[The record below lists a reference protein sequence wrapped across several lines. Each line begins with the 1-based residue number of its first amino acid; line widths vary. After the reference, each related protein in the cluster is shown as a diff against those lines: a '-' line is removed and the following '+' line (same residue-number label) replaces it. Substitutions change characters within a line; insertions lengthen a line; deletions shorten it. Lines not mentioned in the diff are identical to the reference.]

1 MPGPDQ
7 RKVNGDGKSVY
18 TDQAVTDFCGELFMF
33 RDIAKKVGPDL
44 TTANWQKTVD
54 KLGPIALVPDKF
66 ASLCKGKYAADDGFR
81 LVSFDSTLGTNGDWK
96 PVTTIKDAS
105 GGVCTKNAGS

>member
-1 MPGPDQ
+1 
-7 RKVNGDGKSVY
+7 
-18 TDQAVTDFCGELFMF
+18 MF

-66 ASLCKGKYAADDGFR
+66 ASLCKGKYAAEDSFR
-81 LVSFDSTLGTNGDWK
+81 LVSYDSSLGANGDWK
-96 PVTTIKDAS
+96 KLTPIKDAS
-105 GGVCTKNAGS
+105 NGKCAKAGAGT